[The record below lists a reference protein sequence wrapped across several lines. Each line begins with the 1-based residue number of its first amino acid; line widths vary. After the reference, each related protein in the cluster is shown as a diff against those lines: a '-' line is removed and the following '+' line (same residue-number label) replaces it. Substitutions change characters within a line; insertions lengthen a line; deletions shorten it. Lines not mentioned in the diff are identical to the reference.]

1 MDFFTLA
8 TATSTRNLLRY
19 LEGNDG
25 TAEDDDF
32 TNLYGSS
39 SHTTTT
45 HGDSMNGE
53 ESSYA
58 GANMDSTLTGNRP
71 LLSPSA
77 EAELYLLAT
86 NFLLYVAMVIIT
98 TMIAKIYFPAL
109 LERDNSAYQSRSV
122 AYQRVHTS
130 VSDSYYSSDAE
141 DDDDVDEE
149 DDGNFDLNG
158 EENQQKESEG
168 LVMEIERGSIV
179 EKQQKKKKMQRTGS
193 NETGGE
199 SPTNLLAF
207 EFDQSTTSRA
217 TVLKTLTGCSLM
229 LNLTFVTWG
238 LLQERMLTRRYPRI
252 TGEYFTYSYALVF
265 TNRFWT
271 LIMSGLLF
279 FYFKPRWS
287 RSTVIYEYS
296 FPSISNMLSSW
307 CQYEALRYVSFPAVT
322 LFKSFKLA
330 PVMAMG
336 KLLGN
341 KEYPQYDY
349 FVALVIGIGL
359 AMFMS
364 STEGVNFGYDV
375 YGEEVSAT
383 WTGIMLMFLFLFFD
397 SFTSQWQSRMFQRHR
412 DLSMLELMFA
422 TSAFST
428 VLSLIT
434 LIHTDELG
442 PALDFVW
449 RHSEIHLHFFMFSVC
464 STIGQILIFY
474 TIKNFGAVVFTI
486 IMTTRVL
493 LSIALSCMLYGHK
506 VSSTGFL
513 GLMVVLGAV
522 CYRIKKKV
530 EGKHLIKWQGMEDTK
545 AHELVQEWH
554 EHVDT

>member
-179 EKQQKKKKMQRTGS
+179 EKQQKKEKD
-193 NETGGE
+193 
-199 SPTNLLAF
+199 A
-207 EFDQSTTSRA
+207 
-217 TVLKTLTGCSLM
+217 
-229 LNLTFVTWG
+229 
-238 LLQERMLTRRYPRI
+238 
-252 TGEYFTYSYALVF
+252 
-265 TNRFWT
+265 TNR
-271 LIMSGLLF
+271 
-279 FYFKPRWS
+279 
-287 RSTVIYEYS
+287 E
-296 FPSISNMLSSW
+296 
-307 CQYEALRYVSFPAVT
+307 
-322 LFKSFKLA
+322 
-330 PVMAMG
+330 
-336 KLLGN
+336 
-341 KEYPQYDY
+341 
-349 FVALVIGIGL
+349 
-359 AMFMS
+359 
-364 STEGVNFGYDV
+364 
-375 YGEEVSAT
+375 
-383 WTGIMLMFLFLFFD
+383 
-397 SFTSQWQSRMFQRHR
+397 
-412 DLSMLELMFA
+412 
-422 TSAFST
+422 
-428 VLSLIT
+428 
-434 LIHTDELG
+434 
-442 PALDFVW
+442 
-449 RHSEIHLHFFMFSVC
+449 
-464 STIGQILIFY
+464 
-474 TIKNFGAVVFTI
+474 
-486 IMTTRVL
+486 
-493 LSIALSCMLYGHK
+493 
-506 VSSTGFL
+506 
-513 GLMVVLGAV
+513 
-522 CYRIKKKV
+522 
-530 EGKHLIKWQGMEDTK
+530 
-545 AHELVQEWH
+545 
-554 EHVDT
+554 

>member
-8 TATSTRNLLRY
+8 TATSARNLLRY